1 MPTND
6 GRSRS
11 GGEHDAQG
19 NAKGNA
25 KGNAQG
31 NAQGN
36 AKGNAKGGS
45 WSASAREAAEDAAR
59 QSRRET
65 EHDEELIRNE
75 DFDPAE
81 YDTMLTLERLESLEE
96 EMIELDVRTL
106 DDVRRR
112 IAELHHQ
119 LDEELTP

>member
-6 GRSRS
+6 GRGRQERQ
-11 GGEHDAQG
+11 GGGHDSQG
-19 NAKGNA
+19 NANGGSGSA
-25 KGNAQG
+25 AQG
-31 NAQGN
+31 PWRQG
-36 AKGNAKGGS
+36 
-45 WSASAREAAEDAAR
+45 AEEAAR

-65 EHDEELIRNE
+65 ERDEELIRNE

-96 EMIELDVRTL
+96 EMIELDVKTL